1 MAKGTTRVGAIEHSA
16 DVLDIFTDM
25 YIVNPKIEN
34 RIEAILNSPDLQ
46 KLVKKAETEDNVS
59 SILDEILPDNAL
71 QEDISL
77 FKRFTTALRPFYEQD
92 EYNSKRS
99 YLRYLR
105 NVYGF
110 MIHPFEEPPNT
121 VLNIFYPGL
130 KTSWEP
136 SPEHSIELL
145 KRFYLETELIRSLT
159 DKQWQRVYR
168 SNNPESEL
176 VRVLY
181 GIRFNPKFNAFLK
194 DIPWMLAEDYYGAPA
209 LDTVYWRAP
218 GPELAK
224 KPMGIDLELLDKL
237 VEESE
242 KGQAYR
248 MVVIETG
255 RDGEVKSKKL
265 SRRAQILEQIEREG
279 IVRIDS
285 YAGISKRENDFV
297 IFQRMMIWPNPG
309 YERYDKATKFER
321 LKMAKPLPYL
331 GTIRERAIPL
341 EIPFLS
347 QKINENKK

>member
-1 MAKGTTRVGAIEHSA
+1 MAKSTIKSGALEDSA

-25 YIVNPKIEN
+25 YIVDPKIEN
-34 RIEAILNSPDLQ
+34 RIEAILNSPGLQ
-46 KLVKKAETEDNVS
+46 KLVKQAEAEDNVA
-59 SILDEILPDNAL
+59 SILDEILPDAAL

-110 MIHPFEEPPNT
+110 MIHPFEEPPNR
-121 VLNIFYPGL
+121 VLNIFYPDL

-145 KRFYLETELIRSLT
+145 KRFYLETKLIRSLT
-159 DKQWQRVYR
+159 DKQWQHVYR

-176 VRVLY
+176 VRILY

-194 DIPWMLAEDYYGAPA
+194 DIPWMLAEDHYGAPA

-224 KPMGIDLELLDKL
+224 KPLGIDLELLAKL
-237 VEESE
+237 VEESVN
-242 KGQAYR
+242 GQAYR
-248 MVVIETG
+248 MIVIETD
-255 RDGEVKSKKL
+255 RDDEVKSKKL
-265 SRRAQILEQIEREG
+265 SNSTQIIDQIEKEG
-279 IVRIDS
+279 IARIDS

-297 IFQRMMIWPNPG
+297 IFQRMIIWPNPG
-309 YERYDKATKFER
+309 FERYENATKFER
-321 LKMAKPLPYL
+321 LKMAKPPPYL

-341 EIPFLS
+341 EIPFID
-347 QKINENKK
+347 QKLREKK